1 MSYSVGERACHTG
14 RCIKPT
20 EATRLIVN
28 MLVQM
33 LFRLATE
40 LPLELITFRR
50 RGGGG
55 EGGGGGGGDGDE

>member
-1 MSYSVGERACHTG
+1 
-14 RCIKPT
+14 
-20 EATRLIVN
+20 

-50 RGGGG
+50 REGEGGGG
-55 EGGGGGGGDGDE
+55 EGGGDGGDGDG